1 MKSVSEIKSLR
12 RIFFLLVITITISL
26 AGVFVYIYADTRN
39 DRINDLG
46 YTVSVIKEYYE
57 LSFRQ
62 WELSLLSVGN
72 RLAEIESIEEK
83 AAFATEALKTYERE
97 LLAFGFAR
105 PDGQILVFSGRPLT
119 DSLPHLMQSEKTRRS
134 FDLARK
140 GDGISVGECYYTALA
155 GDWVIP
161 LRVPIRDENGNLLA
175 VNTTGVDYSSIV
187 EDLKRFGFNEN
198 YQIHL
203 INKSFGTTQILY
215 PLPKEKYESILGR
228 DSLSY
233 HLEDGQ
239 EERLNE
245 DLLLFSC
252 INPVNNEAS
261 IVISTDISPV
271 NHQLVVSV
279 PKAFIASEVFDRIK
293 FVGSAYI
300 GLLAIFLFLYT
311 YLKGNLEKSIDKLK
325 TERANLKSII
335 ESTSDLIGLFDTN
348 KKLVEFNRA
357 FKISAK
363 LTDGMNL
370 QKGMNILKEIKHKDQ
385 VSHFNELFNKAL
397 KGEKF
402 QVEIVYPGPKGDL
415 NFKCKYTPVFNGD
428 RVVGITFFAEDVTE
442 IRDYQKQLEL
452 LNKNLES
459 KVLDR
464 TKELKAKNK
473 ELEMGYEKLQA
484 TQQQLIRAE
493 KMASLGIL
501 SSGIGHEIN
510 NPLNFIKHGALALKE
525 RLLTQNSYEVYDEYF
540 NAIEEGVRRASQI
553 VNGLSHFSRSGKTMD
568 EVCDVHEIL
577 QNSLTLLANRFRKKD
592 IEIRSYYHAENSI
605 VKGNEGKLHQV
616 FTNIITNA
624 EQAIVE
630 SGFVEISTKNEK
642 KAIIIKI
649 SDSGIGMSKGEIA
662 KMTDPF
668 FTTKDPG
675 EGTGLGMFISQMI
688 IDEHNGEMK
697 VQSIKG
703 EGTTFEVILKN
714 K

>member
-26 AGVFVYIYADTRN
+26 AGVIAYIYADTRN

-46 YTVSVIKEYYE
+46 YTASVIKEYYE

-83 AAFATEALKTYERE
+83 AAFATDALKIYERE

-105 PDGQILVFSGRPLT
+105 PDGQILVFSGRLLT

-140 GDGISVGECYYTALA
+140 GDRISIGECYYTSLA

-161 LRVPIRDENGNLLA
+161 IRVPIRDEKGNLVA
-175 VNTTGVDYSSIV
+175 VNTTGVDYSGMV

-203 INKSFGTTQILY
+203 INKNFGTTQILY
-215 PLPKEKYESILGR
+215 PLAKEKYESILGR

-245 DLLLFSC
+245 DLLIFSC
-252 INPVNNEAS
+252 MNPLNNEAS
-261 IVISTDISPV
+261 IVISTDITPV

-279 PKAFIASEVFDRIK
+279 PKTFISSEVFDRIK
-293 FVGSAYI
+293 FVGGAYI
-300 GLLAIFLFLYT
+300 GLVAIFLFLYT

-325 TERANLKSII
+325 AERANLKSII
-335 ESTSDLIGLFDTN
+335 ESTSDLIGLFDPN

-363 LTDGMNL
+363 LTDDMTL

-385 VSHFNELFNKAL
+385 VSHFNNLFNKAL

-415 NFKCKYTPVFNGD
+415 IFKSTYTPVFNED
-428 RVVGITFFAEDVTE
+428 RVVGITFFAEDITE
-442 IRDYQKQLEL
+442 IRSYQRQLEE
-452 LNKNLES
+452 LNKDLES
-459 KVLDR
+459 KVQER
-464 TKELKAKNK
+464 TKELKKKNK
-473 ELEMGYEKLQA
+473 ELSEGYKKLQS

-501 SSGIGHEIN
+501 SAGIGHEIN

-525 RLLTQNSYEVYDEYF
+525 NLTENSGLDGTEQYF
-540 NAIEEGVRRASQI
+540 HAIEEGVKRAAQI

-568 EVCDVHEIL
+568 ETCDIHEIL
-577 QNSLTLLANRFRKKD
+577 QNSLTLLTNRFRKKN
-592 IEIRSYYHAENSI
+592 IEINTNFDAENAVI
-605 VKGNEGKLHQV
+605 NGNEGKLHQV

-624 EQAIVE
+624 EQAIPDKGVII
-630 SGFVEISTKNEK
+630 ISTKNEK
-642 KAIIIKI
+642 QNICVEIA
-649 SDSGIGMSKGEIA
+649 DTGIGMNKKEMEQMS
-662 KMTDPF
+662 DPF

-675 EGTGLGMFISQMI
+675 EGTGLGMFITQMI
-688 IDEHNGEMK
+688 IDEHDGEIK
-697 VQSIKG
+697 VKSKKG
-703 EGTTFEVILKN
+703 EGTTFQIILKN